1 MIYCHEQIQNEM
13 SKGKDARGKLE
24 GRGEERSIQEHPGA
38 SRSIREQA
46 SHPLTQE
53 VLKSPA
59 MNCED
64 LDD

>member
-38 SRSIREQA
+38 SGSKPPIL
-46 SHPLTQE
+46 SHR
-53 VLKSPA
+53 KY
-59 MNCED
+59 
-64 LDD
+64 